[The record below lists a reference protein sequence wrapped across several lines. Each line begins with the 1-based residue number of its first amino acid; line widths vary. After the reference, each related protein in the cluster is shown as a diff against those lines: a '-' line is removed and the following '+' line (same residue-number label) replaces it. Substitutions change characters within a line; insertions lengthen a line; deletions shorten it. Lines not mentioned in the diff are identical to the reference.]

1 VFVQDNHSYSTKGT
15 LRGLHAQVE
24 HPQGKLVCAVAGEI
38 FDVAVDIRP
47 DSPTFGRW
55 VGRVLS
61 GTNHR
66 QLWVPPGFAHG
77 FCVLSKDAHVQY
89 KCTAFYR
96 REDEIGILWND
107 PQIGIDWPVKDPR
120 LSDKDRSAKPLETFL
135 PRLRGQ

>member
-1 VFVQDNHSYSTKGT
+1 
-15 LRGLHAQVE
+15 
-24 HPQGKLVCAVAGEI
+24 I

-55 VGRVLS
+55 AGRVLS

-77 FCVLSKDAHVQY
+77 FCVLGKEAHVQY

-96 REDEIGILWND
+96 RDDEIGILWND
-107 PQIGIDWPVKDPR
+107 PRIGIDWPVKEPR
-120 LSDKDRSAKPLETFL
+120 LSDKDRAAKPLETYL
-135 PRLRGQ
+135 PRLRGH